1 MPIRVY
7 KCQKCQ
13 LVSNVEFQS
22 GQTPRCKCGSGDL
35 RRVAFEGTAKPTAP
49 SVPQAPSI
57 PTPPPLPG
65 PGAHRPAHPKHEKFL
80 AQQARAVPSGKG
92 LLAELKASKV
102 GVLDKAT
109 GARTVNRNA
118 MNNHAYQRYWAQAQA
133 ALPGRDAS
141 VAGTQA
147 EVKDVIRCVVNNVTV
162 KSIADVWIAFLFR
175 GTKYYLPQKVTVDLS
190 LPLAEMAAGRCRPSE
205 HGNANTMFRNRDED
219 LPTRV
224 GDEAVTYL
232 EFGWRY
238 RVPPAMLKV
247 STNRQTGRRYD
258 YVDVLDANR
267 RAVTDF
273 NLKSQI
279 GRRIADDGMTVDAG
293 LRLVISD
300 WGYLFFTATHYE
312 SFLIYDPARETWKP
326 YSERTNAGVSWYR
339 SGEPNKNW
347 ILPVSAPGYW

>member
-13 LVSNVEFQS
+13 LVSSIGFQA

-35 RRVAFEGTAKPTAP
+35 RRVAFEGTATPPTP
-49 SVPQAPSI
+49 SVPPAPRMPAPSI
-57 PTPPPLPG
+57 LPG
-65 PGAHRPAHPKHEKFL
+65 SATPRPAHPSHEKFL

-102 GVLDKAT
+102 GVLDRAT

-118 MNNHAYQRYWAQAQA
+118 MNNQAYQRYWAQARA

-147 EVKDVIRCVVNNVTV
+147 EVQDVIRCVVNNVKVT
-162 KSIADVWIAFLFR
+162 SIADVWIEFLFR
-175 GTKYYLPQKVTVDLS
+175 GDRYYLPQRVTVDLS

-205 HGNANTMFRNRDED
+205 HGNANTTFRNRDQD

-224 GDEAVTYL
+224 GDEAVTYR

-238 RVPPAMLKV
+238 RLPASMLKE
-247 STNRQTGRRYD
+247 STNRQTGRRYE
-258 YVDVLDANR
+258 YVDVLDANG
-267 RAVTDF
+267 RAVSDF
-273 NLKSQI
+273 GLKSQI

-312 SFLIYDPARETWKP
+312 SFLIYDPARETWKA
-326 YSERTNAGVSWYR
+326 YSERQNAGASWYR
-339 SGEPNKNW
+339 TGEPNKNW